1 MPHITVT
8 SNKKKRK
15 RQELLSDDNKTIF
28 TSCELDSAEREA
40 VRKGEARGKREYMK
54 EHPKCGL
61 KGNTRAFDRNYN
73 KIDWSIK

>member
-1 MPHITVT
+1 MGITVT

-28 TSCELDSAEREA
+28 TSCELDSAERDA
-40 VRKGEARGKREYMK
+40 VSKGEARGKCEYMK

-61 KGNTRAFDRNYN
+61 KGNTKSYDRNYG
-73 KIDWSIK
+73 KIDWSVK